1 MTIWT
6 PELTQGKP
14 IYLAIADA
22 MAGDIHSGKLNVGDK
37 LPPHRDLAWRLKVTV
52 GTVTRA
58 YKEAEIRGLLSGEVG
73 RGSYVREISGS
84 TALPTRLEITSQL
97 ADLSHA
103 APPPVYSNDE
113 FDAALAHV
121 MREPSRLAL
130 QAATPQTSSA

>member
-22 MAGDIHSGKLNVGDK
+22 MAGDILSGKLNVGEK

-73 RGSYVREISGS
+73 RGSYVREFRGS
-84 TALPTRLEITSQL
+84 TALPPRLEVERANGRPQPCS
-97 ADLSHA
+97 A
-103 APPPVYSNDE
+103 AASLLHGRIR
-113 FDAALAHV
+113 FGFGSCDAGAFAPGV
-121 MREPSRLAL
+121 A
-130 QAATPQTSSA
+130 

>member
-6 PELTQGKP
+6 PQLSQDKP

-22 MAGDIHSGKLNVGDK
+22 MAGDIMSGKLNVGDK

-73 RGSYVREISGS
+73 RGSYVREVSGS
-84 TALPTRLEITSQL
+84 TALPSRAEVATQI
-97 ADLSHA
+97 
-103 APPPVYSNDE
+103 
-113 FDAALAHV
+113 AH
-121 MREPSRLAL
+121 
-130 QAATPQTSSA
+130 T